1 MKRLLFSLLAALA
14 LPTAVNANVDPKV
27 AEMCMKAVDFQGC
40 VNAMTGKK
48 ANEFGEGTRD
58 FLRNNGS
65 LSLFNPLAISAMEV
79 RGEYGRYLKYRYVLI
94 SNGRPYLWKVEA
106 DCQDYT
112 ADWKGDDE
120 GWRDLN
126 TATKESSIEAKNIL
140 DEFCPQMDR
149 LVKEAN
155 SGTKE
160 YYRYPINSSSA
171 GGYYKNPNSYNSQ
184 QNQKIRQLQMQQQTE
199 RYKKSL
205 EQYGRYNN
213 HPQYNYGY

>member
-1 MKRLLFSLLAALA
+1 MKRLLIPLLAAIA

-40 VNAMTGKK
+40 VSAMTGKK
-48 ANEFGEGTRD
+48 PNEFGEGTRKFVRSD
-58 FLRNNGS
+58 GS
-65 LSLFNPLAISAMEV
+65 LVLFNPLAINAMEV
-79 RGEYGRYLKYRYVLI
+79 RGEYGRYLKYRYYRI
-94 SNGRPYLWKVEA
+94 YNEGGSQQWMAEA

-112 ADWKGDDE
+112 ADWKGDDR

-149 LVKEAN
+149 LVKEEK

-160 YYRYPINSSSA
+160 YYRYPINASVKS
-171 GGYYKNPNSYNSQ
+171 GGYKGGGGSGWKNQAEINNIKSQIRLNEYK
-184 QNQKIRQLQMQQQTE
+184 
-199 RYKKSL
+199 RYLDSI
-205 EQYGRYNN
+205 EY
-213 HPQYNYGY
+213 

>member
-1 MKRLLFSLLAALA
+1 MKRLLIPLLTAIA

-40 VNAMTGKK
+40 VAAMTGEKP
-48 ANEFGEGTRD
+48 NEFGEGTRK
-58 FLRNNGS
+58 FVRKNGS
-65 LSLFNPLAISAMEV
+65 LAVFNPLAISAIEA
-79 RGEYGRYLKYRYVLI
+79 RGEYGRYLKYRYFRI
-94 SNGRPYLWKVEA
+94 GSNYANEWTAEA

-112 ADWKGDDE
+112 VNWDGDRE
-120 GWRDLN
+120 GWRKVKTD
-126 TATKESSIEAKNIL
+126 KQESSIEAKNIL

-149 LVKEAN
+149 LVKEAK
-155 SGTKE
+155 SETKE

-171 GGYYKNPNSYNSQ
+171 AGYYKNPNSYNSQ

-205 EQYGRYNN
+205 EQYGRYYN